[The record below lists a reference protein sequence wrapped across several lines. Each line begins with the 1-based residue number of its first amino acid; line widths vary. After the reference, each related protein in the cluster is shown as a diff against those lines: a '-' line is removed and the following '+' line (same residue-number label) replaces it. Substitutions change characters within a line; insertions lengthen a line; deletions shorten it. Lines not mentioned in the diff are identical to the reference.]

1 MSETGPN
8 YSEENYNGE
17 KKRSSKVNV
26 DISPDFLEFLM
37 GTPDQRGG
45 LIENYFRAQEA
56 EVNRMVQE
64 LVSLQSSINTPLGRF
79 NAGQAYMIKLAAVF
93 KKLLDERL
101 ADYIN
106 YATVQFVSSTTA
118 REAKE
123 TSKKR
128 ETSHGMAGVG

>member
-1 MSETGPN
+1 MSEPN
-8 YSEENYNGE
+8 YSEQDYNGE
-17 KKRSSKVNV
+17 KRLSKAKVIDV
-26 DISPDFLEFLM
+26 SPDFIELLM
-37 GTPDQRGG
+37 GTPEQRGG
-45 LIENYFRAQEA
+45 LIESYFRAQEA

-64 LVSLQSSINTPLGRF
+64 LASQTPSINTPLGRF

-93 KKLLDERL
+93 KKMLDERL

-123 TSKKR
+123 TVKKR
-128 ETSHGMAGVG
+128 TQPQGMAGIA